1 MKISSLARPLAILGI
16 LVFAAGATAQEMSV
30 PADDSQSQ
38 LLAQTAV
45 QPRIKFSLTPE
56 QLEKIGALKDQMTL
70 DTATKKAQLQ
80 VSKHQL
86 RGLLAKPSVNK
97 QEALALQAKIN
108 ALQGDLANARL
119 GFKLAAGDILTPEQ
133 KEQFSKRMMFG
144 GFGGGRGCGGG
155 FKRHHGGRGFQKHG
169 GPRGAFQTPFQGAK
183 PAMLGTSETDS
194 SQNS

>member
-16 LVFAAGATAQEMSV
+16 LVFAGGATAQEMSV

-45 QPRIKFSLTPE
+45 QPRVKFSLTPD
-56 QLEKIGALKDQMTL
+56 QREKIGALRDQVTL

-80 VSKHQL
+80 VSKRQL
-86 RGLLAKPSVNK
+86 RSLLVKPSVNK

-119 GFKLAAGDILTPEQ
+119 SFKLAASDVLTPEQ
-133 KEQFSKRMMFG
+133 REQFNKR
-144 GFGGGRGCGGG
+144 
-155 FKRHHGGRGFQKHG
+155 
-169 GPRGAFQTPFQGAK
+169 
-183 PAMLGTSETDS
+183 
-194 SQNS
+194 